1 MEEHKVKANDSKDR
15 NDRNGLNDL
24 IKPMESM
31 SSHEPTSPM
40 KPMKPME
47 LLAPAGDFEKLKV
60 AILYG
65 ADAVYLAGQD
75 FGLRAFSKNFSID
88 ELGKAIVYAHARGV
102 KVYQTL
108 NIMAH
113 PGDFEPMERYLK
125 ALKDELPEYPDAF
138 IISDPGV
145 FQLCGEILPEV
156 ERHISTQ
163 ASVTN
168 AGTANFW
175 AAQGATR
182 VILARELRLHE
193 IRAIRDATPPTLEL
207 ETFVHGAMCMAYS
220 GRCLLSN
227 LLTGRGG
234 NQGECA
240 QPCRWRYSFAEE
252 KRDEVVFDL
261 AEDERGS
268 YFFSSADLCMIE
280 HIDKLQAA
288 GVHSLKIEGRMK
300 GAYYAAMTTRVY
312 RQALDRLFEVGADE
326 WEADPTWLEELG
338 NLSHRRYSTGFYFA
352 GPGEQPQ
359 LNFDE
364 SYQSEAT
371 VVGLLL
377 DHDEDVLYFEQRNKL
392 LRGENLELVTPS
404 KIYTLNAID
413 LYDERGIAIDEM
425 PHPQA
430 LFQIHG
436 VIPQDDFVP
445 GSFLRRKGGQQ
456 I

>member
-1 MEEHKVKANDSKDR
+1 MERLS
-15 NDRNGLNDL
+15 
-24 IKPMESM
+24 
-31 SSHEPTSPM
+31 
-40 KPMKPME
+40 
-47 LLAPAGDFEKLKV
+47 PAGDFEKLKT
-60 AILYG
+60 AILFG

-75 FGLRAFSKNFSID
+75 FGLRAFSKNFSIE
-88 ELGKAIVYAHARGV
+88 ELGEAIVYAHAHDV

-113 PGDFEPMERYLK
+113 PEDFEPMETYLK
-125 ALKDELPEYPDAF
+125 TLKDSLPELPDAF

-145 FQLCGEILPEV
+145 FQLCAEIMPEV

-182 VILARELRLHE
+182 VILARELRLPE
-193 IRAIRDATPPTLEL
+193 IRAIRDAIPADLEL

-261 AEDERGS
+261 SEDERGS

-280 HIDKLQAA
+280 HLDKMQAA
-288 GVHSLKIEGRMK
+288 GIHSLKIEGRMK
-300 GAYYAAMTTRVY
+300 GAYYTAMTTRVY
-312 RQALDRLFEVGADE
+312 RQALDRLLEVGPEA
-326 WEADPTWLEELG
+326 WEADPAWLEELN

-364 SYQSEAT
+364 SYRSEAT
-371 VVGLLL
+371 VVGMLL
-377 DHDEDVLYFEQRNKL
+377 DHEADVLVCEQRNKL
-392 LRGENLELVTPS
+392 LRGENLELVTPG
-404 KIYTLNAID
+404 KIYALNTID
-413 LYDERGIAIDEM
+413 LRDENGTPIDEM

-430 LFQIHG
+430 TFRIHG
-436 VIPQDDFVP
+436 VTSHDDFVS

-456 I
+456 V

>member
-1 MEEHKVKANDSKDR
+1 MNKMRDHKTT
-15 NDRNGLNDL
+15 LNQ
-24 IKPMESM
+24 
-31 SSHEPTSPM
+31 
-40 KPMKPME
+40 KPME
-47 LLAPAGDFEKLKV
+47 LLSPAGDFEKLKT
-60 AILYG
+60 AILFG

-75 FGLRAFSKNFSID
+75 FGLRAFSKNFSIE
-88 ELGKAIVYAHARGV
+88 ELGEAIVYAHKHGV

-113 PGDFEPMERYLK
+113 PEDFEPMERYLK
-125 ALKDELPEYPDAF
+125 TLNVELPELPDAF

-145 FQLCGEILPEV
+145 FQLCGEILPDV

-168 AGTANFW
+168 AGTAKFW

-193 IRAIRDATPPTLEL
+193 IRAIRDATPDRLEL
-207 ETFVHGAMCMAYS
+207 ETFVHGAMCMSYS

-280 HIDKLQAA
+280 HLAEMQAA
-288 GVHSLKIEGRMK
+288 GIHSLKIEGRMK
-300 GAYYAAMTTRVY
+300 GAYYTAMTTKVY
-312 RQALDRLFEVGADE
+312 RQALDRLLEVGPEA
-326 WEADPTWLEELG
+326 WEVDPAWIEELG

-364 SYQSEAT
+364 SYKSEAT

-377 DHDEDVLYFEQRNKL
+377 GHDEDSLSFEQRNKIL
-392 LRGENLELVTPS
+392 TGEDLELVTPG
-404 KIYTLNAID
+404 KIYPLKAID
-413 LYDERGIAIDEM
+413 LRDEEGVPIDEM

-430 LFQIHG
+430 RFRIHG
-436 VIPQDDFVP
+436 VSLHEDFIP
-445 GSFLRRKGGQQ
+445 GSFLRRKGSQQ
-456 I
+456 V